1 MQAKQ
6 VVMNPFSLK
15 FLDPTRPGPSV
26 GAEAAD
32 PWSHV
37 ARRSSIN
44 EAEAV
49 ELRYPNYRR
58 IRIMV
63 NPTMRLF
70 MRLRMRGLHH
80 VPRRGPVILAANH
93 LSHVDPVMVIMAS
106 RRKAHYLAKDG
117 HFESG
122 PRRWLMRATGQI
134 ETNRE
139 SGAQD
144 ALESAVALLRAGRA
158 VGIFPEGT
166 RSKRTEAPFLLEA
179 KTGVARLASSVPE
192 ATVVPVALQGTRE
205 MMTPSDHALPRLW
218 RPVHIHIGAGI
229 SWRSWLSHPDG
240 GAMSDADVE
249 ALGALDDAELR
260 ARVGTL
266 HRRFTNQLMASLR
279 HLGAP

>member
-1 MQAKQ
+1 MDRQHNEAQQEAHHRTSHDHPAAWPVLSLGDRLMQAKQ

-144 ALESAVALLRAGRA
+144 ALESAVALLALEGRSGSSRKA
-158 VGIFPEGT
+158 RVPSAPKP
-166 RSKRTEAPFLLEA
+166 RSCWKRKQAW
-179 KTGVARLASSVPE
+179 
-192 ATVVPVALQGTRE
+192 PV
-205 MMTPSDHALPRLW
+205 W
-218 RPVHIHIGAGI
+218 RPP
-229 SWRSWLSHPDG
+229 SQKPPWCPSPCK
-240 GAMSDADVE
+240 
-249 ALGALDDAELR
+249 
-260 ARVGTL
+260 ARVK
-266 HRRFTNQLMASLR
+266 
-279 HLGAP
+279 